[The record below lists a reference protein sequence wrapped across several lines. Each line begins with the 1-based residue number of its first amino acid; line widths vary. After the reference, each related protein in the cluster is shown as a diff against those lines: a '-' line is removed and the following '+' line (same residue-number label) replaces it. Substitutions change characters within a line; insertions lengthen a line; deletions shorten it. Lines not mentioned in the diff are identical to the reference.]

1 MTATITVVLTIFAI
15 RTKTDFTT
23 HDVFCPI
30 LFASLLCLFICYLF
44 MAFSSWWHPVV
55 AAILVIVYGLYI
67 VHDTQLITGDKKYS
81 LSYDDYIVGALI
93 VYIDIVMLF
102 LELLRLLGK

>member
-1 MTATITVVLTIFAI
+1 M
-15 RTKTDFTT
+15 
-23 HDVFCPI
+23 
-30 LFASLLCLFICYLF
+30 
-44 MAFSSWWHPVV
+44 V

-67 VHDTQLITGDKKYS
+67 VHDTQLIAGDKKYS